1 MKTGVLQPNAQS
13 LPQTA
18 KYAFNN
24 FNGLGIWVS
33 LQLGGIG
40 QEIVAR
46 KPFHTA
52 SVKSGHSLPTS
63 ARRLCYGNSGFTL
76 VRRYRSLI
84 LPGTSRR
91 LTPGRE

>member
-40 QEIVAR
+40 QESVAR
-46 KPFHTA
+46 KPFH
-52 SVKSGHSLPTS
+52 
-63 ARRLCYGNSGFTL
+63 
-76 VRRYRSLI
+76 
-84 LPGTSRR
+84 
-91 LTPGRE
+91 